1 MTADRARGRVR
12 APWSALV
19 ALALVVGMSA
29 CGAGSPAGLA
39 PEPFGPSRA
48 APTFA
53 APSPAVTSTAAVP
66 PPAPRASP
74 SPGQRSSHGASG
86 GTPARSEPYVGE
98 FRGHKVNVPR
108 GNGAHISLTFD
119 DGPSPRFTP
128 QVLALLDQ
136 HEVPAVFCVIG
147 QQARTFPELVR
158 KEVKAGHALCD
169 HSRDH
174 DEQMDRRGQ
183 AYVTREVTDGLAA
196 IHAASPGTPVAFY
209 RQPGGTWSP
218 KVARAMKQA
227 KLTPLRWD
235 DDPRDWSRPGAAV
248 VVRRVV
254 AQLEP
259 GGVILMHDGGGDRTQ
274 TIEALRWLLDALPAA
289 GWVLVRAPERKL
301 SHKAAS
307 RPQ

>member
-1 MTADRARGRVR
+1 VTDRTRGRVR
-12 APWSALV
+12 AAWSALV

-29 CGAGSPAGLA
+29 CGAGSPTGLA
-39 PEPFGPSRA
+39 PEPFGPSRG
-48 APTFA
+48 APPFP
-53 APSPAVTSTAAVP
+53 APSPAVTSAAPVP
-66 PPAPRASP
+66 VPAPPAAP
-74 SPGQRSSHGASG
+74 SPGPRSSHAASG
-86 GTPARSEPYVGE
+86 GTPTRSQPYVGE
-98 FRGHKVNVPR
+98 LRGHPVTVPP
-108 GNGAHISLTFD
+108 GNGAHLSLTFD

-136 HEVPAVFCVIG
+136 HQVPAVFCVIG

-158 KEVKAGHALCD
+158 QEVKAGHALCD

-174 DEQMDRRGQ
+174 DEQMNRRGQ

-218 KVARAMKQA
+218 EVARAMKQA
-227 KLTPLRWD
+227 ELTPLRWNV
-235 DDPRDWSRPGAAV
+235 DPRDWSRPGAAV

-254 AQLEP
+254 AQLKP
-259 GGVILMHDGGGDRTQ
+259 NGVILMHDGGGDRAQ

-289 GWVLVRAPERKL
+289 GWVLVRAPERKR

-307 RPQ
+307 RPR